1 MTTQAEPKKR
11 PAKDV
16 SHARPPEGE
25 QEGAGGH
32 VEYVITRHEKVLV
45 RLAKQ

>member
-1 MTTQAEPKKR
+1 MTTQPEPKKR
-11 PAKDV
+11 PATAV
-16 SHARPPEGE
+16 SKPAPPKVSKRVREG
-25 QEGAGGH
+25 